1 MRGWVSSSYYQQI
14 LLISG
19 YVVATQDAQ
28 NTCFTDAD
36 YFYTLM
42 IIEMLI
48 EEILPNIKDWT
59 SMACNLG
66 CCLSNPSSSL
76 KRQHY
81 KATSAPNLVLK
92 TFYNILA
99 STEILIVPQQNS
111 PHPHQQLKKFNS
123 AENNQSIN
131 QSIIMNQYLHNNGQ
145 ELWVDCAETWVVST
159 STDFHTLEAFLL
171 KSNQSKPI
179 LYPVVAKK
187 SSLCQNWFDKGKF
200 VIFCNPDIVK
210 SLSPF

>member
-1 MRGWVSSSYYQQI
+1 MIFYWSRSYVALAIHAIMRGWVSSSYYQQI

-99 STEILIVPQQNS
+99 STKILIFHNKTPSTPINS
-111 PHPHQQLKKFNS
+111 
-123 AENNQSIN
+123 
-131 QSIIMNQYLHNNGQ
+131 
-145 ELWVDCAETWVVST
+145 
-159 STDFHTLEAFLL
+159 
-171 KSNQSKPI
+171 
-179 LYPVVAKK
+179 
-187 SSLCQNWFDKGKF
+187 
-200 VIFCNPDIVK
+200 
-210 SLSPF
+210 